1 MIKSP
6 TPEEMIILREIV
18 FKFAGA
24 EEAIREE
31 LKDIYR
37 SDEISLYIS
46 MALVNFAGNFI
57 FNNSPDKKARTINAE
72 NFVKNL
78 AIWVSEAEKNK
89 EKH

>member
-6 TPEEMIILREIV
+6 TPEEMIILRRIA
-18 FKFAGA
+18 FKFVDA
-24 EEAIREE
+24 EVAIRGE

-57 FNNSPDKKARTINAE
+57 FHNSPDKKQRTLNAE
-72 NFVKNL
+72 NFVKNF
-78 AIWVSEAEKNK
+78 AIWFSEAEKNK

>member
-6 TPEEMIILREIV
+6 TPEELIILREIV
-18 FKFAGA
+18 FKFADA
-24 EEAIREE
+24 EKAIRGE

-57 FNNSPDKKARTINAE
+57 FHNSPDKKARTINAE

-78 AIWVSEAEKNK
+78 AIWFKEAEKNNQ
-89 EKH
+89 

>member
-18 FKFAGA
+18 FKFADA
-24 EEAIREE
+24 EKAIRGE

-46 MALVNFAGNFI
+46 MALVNFVGNFI
-57 FNNSPDKKARTINAE
+57 FHNTLNKNLRRMNLE
-72 NFVKNL
+72 NHVKNL
-78 AIWVSEAEKNK
+78 AIWFKEAEKNK
-89 EKH
+89 ERH